1 MAHVGALPGLQ
12 RIVTTHNSEGKAI
25 IDKSI
30 DTDAP
35 FDGTPQGGKAA
46 FMLGYTTTQFPP
58 NLNDDTDTKIYKDFL
73 QKPPGLVSGNGTVLR
88 VVVGSSPYKTKIDD
102 KLTCHEDCAPGTISP
117 MHRTVSLDYGV
128 VLMGDIELVLDS
140 GETKAMKVGDIC
152 VQRGTMHAWRNSSQT
167 EWARMLYVL
176 QPCQPVI
183 VNGQE
188 LKEDYGDMVGVPKSS

>member
-1 MAHVGALPGLQ
+1 MAHIGALPGLQ

-30 DTDAP
+30 DTNAS

-58 NLNDDTDTKIYKDFL
+58 NLNEDADIKIYKNFL
-73 QKPPGLVSGNGTVLR
+73 EKPPGLVSGNGTVLR
-88 VVVGSSPYKTKIDD
+88 VV
-102 KLTCHEDCAPGTISP
+102 DCAPGTISP

-152 VQRGTMHAWRNSSQT
+152 VQRGTMHAWRNTSQT

-176 QPCQPVI
+176 QPCQPVT
-183 VNGQE
+183 VNGEE